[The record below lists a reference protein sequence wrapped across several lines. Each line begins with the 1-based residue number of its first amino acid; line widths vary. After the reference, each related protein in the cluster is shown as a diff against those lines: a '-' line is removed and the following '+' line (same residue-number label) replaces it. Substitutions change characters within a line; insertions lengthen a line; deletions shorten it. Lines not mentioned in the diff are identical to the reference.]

1 MPKAPLYNMN
11 GERIGDYEL
20 PASVFGVPVN
30 EHVLHEAV
38 VMQLASKRLG
48 TAKTKT
54 RGEVAGGGAKPW
66 RQKGTGRARHGSRR
80 SPIWKGGAVTFGP
93 RPRKYGY
100 NLPKKARRVAL
111 LSALS
116 SKAENEQIL
125 VLDGLSMTEPKTRV
139 MVNMLGK
146 LDAHG
151 KALVVVKQPDK
162 NVELSLRNIPGV
174 KMLTPS
180 KLNVYDILNYDK
192 LLLTKE
198 AADIVEEVLMK

>member
-38 VMQLASKRLG
+38 VMQLATKRLG
-48 TAKTKT
+48 TVKTKT

-116 SKAENEQIL
+116 SKAKNEQIL
-125 VLDGLSMTEPKTRV
+125 VLEGLSMSEPKTRV

-151 KALVVVKQPDK
+151 KALVVEKQPDK
-162 NVELSLRNIPGV
+162 DVELSLRTIPGV
-174 KMLTPS
+174 RMLTPS
-180 KLNVYDILNYDK
+180 ELNVYDILNYDK
-192 LLLTKE
+192 LLLTRE
-198 AADIVEEVLMK
+198 AAEIVEEVLIK

>member
-38 VMQLASKRLG
+38 VMQLATKRLG
-48 TAKTKT
+48 TVKTKT

-116 SKAENEQIL
+116 SKAKNEQIL
-125 VLDGLSMTEPKTRV
+125 VLEGLSMSEPKTRV

-162 NVELSLRNIPGV
+162 DVELSLRNIPGV
-174 KMLTPS
+174 RMLTPS
-180 KLNVYDILNYDK
+180 ELNVYDILNYDK
-192 LLLTKE
+192 LLLTRE
-198 AADIVEEVLMK
+198 AADIVEEVLIK

>member
-30 EHVLHEAV
+30 RHVLHEAV
-38 VMQLASKRLG
+38 VMQRASKRLG
-48 TAKTKT
+48 TASTKT

-80 SPIWKGGAVTFGP
+80 SPIWRGGAITFGP
-93 RPRKYGY
+93 RPRTYGY
-100 NLPKKARRVAL
+100 KMPKKARRAAL

-116 SKAENEQIL
+116 SKAENEQVLIL
-125 VLDGLSMTEPKTRV
+125 DELSMSEPKTKV
-139 MVNMLGK
+139 MVNMLSK
-146 LDAHG
+146 LDAGG
-151 KALVVVKQPDK
+151 KALVVLKKPDN

-174 KMLTPS
+174 KTLTPS
-180 KLNVYDILNYDK
+180 ELNVYDILNYDK

-198 AADIVEEVLMK
+198 VADVVEEVLGE

>member
-1 MPKAPLYNMN
+1 M
-11 GERIGDYEL
+11 
-20 PASVFGVPVN
+20 
-30 EHVLHEAV
+30 
-38 VMQLASKRLG
+38 
-48 TAKTKT
+48 
-54 RGEVAGGGAKPW
+54 
-66 RQKGTGRARHGSRR
+66 
-80 SPIWKGGAVTFGP
+80 TFGP

-125 VLDGLSMTEPKTRV
+125 VLEGLSMSEPKTRV

-162 NVELSLRNIPGV
+162 DVELSLRNIPGV
-174 KMLTPS
+174 RMLTPS
-180 KLNVYDILNYDK
+180 ELNVYDILNYDK
-192 LLLTKE
+192 LLLTRE
-198 AADIVEEVLMK
+198 AADIVEEVLIK

>member
-38 VMQLASKRLG
+38 VMQLATKRLG
-48 TAKTKT
+48 TVKTKT

-125 VLDGLSMTEPKTRV
+125 VLEGLSISEPKTRV

-162 NVELSLRNIPGV
+162 DVELSLRNIPGV
-174 KMLTPS
+174 RMLTPS
-180 KLNVYDILNYDK
+180 ELNVYDILNYDK
-192 LLLTKE
+192 LLLTRE
-198 AADIVEEVLMK
+198 AADIVEEVLIK

>member
-38 VMQLASKRLG
+38 VMQLATKRLG
-48 TAKTKT
+48 TVKTKT

-125 VLDGLSMTEPKTRV
+125 VLEGLSISEPKTRV

-174 KMLTPS
+174 LMLTPS
-180 KLNVYDILNYDK
+180 ELNVYDILNYDK
-192 LLLTKE
+192 LLLTRE
-198 AADIVEEVLMK
+198 AADIVEEVLIK

>member
-38 VMQLASKRLG
+38 VMQLATKRLG
-48 TAKTKT
+48 TVKTKT

-80 SPIWKGGAVTFGP
+80 SPIWKGGPVTFGP

-125 VLDGLSMTEPKTRV
+125 VLEGLSMSEPKTRV

-162 NVELSLRNIPGV
+162 DVELSLRNIPGV
-174 KMLTPS
+174 RMLTPS
-180 KLNVYDILNYDK
+180 ELNVYDILNYDK
-192 LLLTKE
+192 LLLTRE
-198 AADIVEEVLMK
+198 AADIVEEVLIK

>member
-30 EHVLHEAV
+30 RHVLHEAV

-93 RPRKYGY
+93 RPRRYGY
-100 NLPKKARRVAL
+100 KLPKKARKVAL

-116 SKAENEQIL
+116 SKAENQQVL
-125 VLDGLSMTEPKTRV
+125 VLDGVSMSEPKTRV
-139 MVNMLGK
+139 MANMLNK
-146 LDAHG
+146 LDADG
-151 KALVVVKQPDK
+151 KALVVLLQADK

-174 KMLTPS
+174 KTLTPS
-180 KLNVYDILNYDK
+180 QLNVYDILNYDK

-198 AADIVEEVLMK
+198 VADVAEEVLGI

>member
-1 MPKAPLYNMN
+1 MPRAPLYNMN

-20 PASVFGVPVN
+20 PASVFGMPVN

-38 VMQLASKRLG
+38 VMQLAAKRLG
-48 TAKTKT
+48 TAKTNT

-80 SPIWKGGAVTFGP
+80 SPIWKGGGVTFGP
-93 RPRKYGY
+93 RPRKYRY

-125 VLDGLSMTEPKTRV
+125 VLEELSVSEPKTRV

-146 LDAHG
+146 LDADG
-151 KALVVVKQPDK
+151 KALVVVKQADR

-174 KMLTPS
+174 LMLTPS
-180 KLNVYDILNYDK
+180 ELNVYDILNYDK

-198 AADIVEEVLMK
+198 AADVVEEVLGK

>member
-30 EHVLHEAV
+30 RHVLHEAV
-38 VMQLASKRLG
+38 VMQRASKRLG
-48 TAKTKT
+48 TASTKT

-80 SPIWKGGAVTFGP
+80 SPIWRGGAITFGP
-93 RPRKYGY
+93 RPRTYGY
-100 NLPKKARRVAL
+100 KMPKKARRAAL

-116 SKAENEQIL
+116 SKAENEQVLIL
-125 VLDGLSMTEPKTRV
+125 DELSMSEPKTKV
-139 MVNMLGK
+139 MVNMLSK
-146 LDAHG
+146 LDADG
-151 KALVVVKQPDK
+151 KALVVLKKPDN

-174 KMLTPS
+174 KTLTPS
-180 KLNVYDILNYDK
+180 ELNVYDILNYDK

-198 AADIVEEVLMK
+198 VADVVEEVLGE

>member
-48 TAKTKT
+48 TVKTKT

-80 SPIWKGGAVTFGP
+80 SPIWTGGGTTFGP
-93 RPRKYGY
+93 RPRRYGY

-116 SKAENEQIL
+116 SKAGNEQVL

-146 LDAHG
+146 LDADG
-151 KALVVVKQPDK
+151 KALVVVKEPDK

-198 AADIVEEVLMK
+198 AADVVEEVLVK

>member
-1 MPKAPLYNMN
+1 MN

-30 EHVLHEAV
+30 RHVLHEAV
-38 VMQLASKRLG
+38 VMQRASKRLG
-48 TAKTKT
+48 TASTKT

-80 SPIWKGGAVTFGP
+80 SPIWRGGAITFGP
-93 RPRKYGY
+93 RPRTYGY
-100 NLPKKARRVAL
+100 KMPKKARRAAL

-116 SKAENEQIL
+116 SKAENEQVLIL
-125 VLDGLSMTEPKTRV
+125 DELSMSEPKTKV
-139 MVNMLGK
+139 MVNMLSK
-146 LDAHG
+146 LDAGG
-151 KALVVVKQPDK
+151 KALVVLKKPDN

-174 KMLTPS
+174 KTLTPS
-180 KLNVYDILNYDK
+180 ELNVYDILNYDK

-198 AADIVEEVLMK
+198 VADVVEEVLGE

>member
-38 VMQLASKRLG
+38 VMQLATKRLG
-48 TAKTKT
+48 TVKTKT

-125 VLDGLSMTEPKTRV
+125 VLEGLSMSEPKTRV

-162 NVELSLRNIPGV
+162 DVELSLRNIPGV
-174 KMLTPS
+174 RMLTPS
-180 KLNVYDILNYDK
+180 ELNVYDILNYDK
-192 LLLTKE
+192 LLLTRE
-198 AADIVEEVLMK
+198 AADIVEEVLIK

>member
-38 VMQLASKRLG
+38 VMQLAAKRLG
-48 TAKTKT
+48 TVKTKT

-93 RPRKYGY
+93 RPRGYGY

-116 SKAENEQIL
+116 SKAENEQVL
-125 VLDGLSMTEPKTRV
+125 VLEELSMIEPKTKV

-146 LDAHG
+146 LDADG

-162 NVELSLRNIPGV
+162 NVELSLNNIPGV

-198 AADIVEEVLMK
+198 AADVVEEVLCK

>member
-30 EHVLHEAV
+30 RHVLHEAV
-38 VMQLASKRLG
+38 VMQLAAKRLG
-48 TAKTKT
+48 TVKTKT

-100 NLPKKARRVAL
+100 KLPKKARRIAL

-125 VLDGLSMTEPKTRV
+125 VLEELSMSEPKTRV
-139 MVNMLGK
+139 IVNMLSK
-146 LDAHG
+146 LDAG
-151 KALVVVKQPDK
+151 KKALVVVKQPDK

-174 KMLTPS
+174 LMLTPPE
-180 KLNVYDILNYDK
+180 LNVYDILNYDK
-192 LLLTKE
+192 LLLTTE
-198 AADIVEEVLMK
+198 AADVVEEVLGK

>member
-48 TAKTKT
+48 TANTKT

-80 SPIWKGGAVTFGP
+80 SPVWRGGAVTFGP
-93 RPRKYGY
+93 RPRTYRYK
-100 NLPKKARRVAL
+100 LPKKARRVAL

-116 SKAENEQIL
+116 AKAENEQVL
-125 VLDGLSMTEPKTRV
+125 VVDELSKGEPKTKV
-139 MVNMLGK
+139 MVSMLDK
-146 LDAHG
+146 LNIG
-151 KALVVVKQPDK
+151 RKALVVMKQPDT
-162 NVELSLRNIPGV
+162 NVELSFRNIPGV
-174 KMLTPS
+174 KTLTPS
-180 KLNVYDILNYDK
+180 ELNVYDILDHDK

-198 AADIVEEVLMK
+198 AADVVEEVLGK